1 MIRNTNHTQK
11 ALFFD
16 IDGTL
21 VSFKTHRIPEST
33 VLALTEAKRNGSK
46 IYISTGRPIQ
56 FIMNLGQIEH
66 LIDGY
71 VTTNGARCF
80 IGDKTISINAI
91 PHNEVEILLK
101 DAKLKDYCSIVVG
114 VDGIGIFNEKPIANE
129 IFVESLAVPMTNIL
143 IPVEQVL
150 KGDILQFSPFIDKET
165 EDKLMPQL
173 QHCVSGR
180 WHPKF
185 TDITAEKAD
194 KGKGILAL
202 AQHEGFD
209 MSNCIGFG
217 DGGNDTT
224 MIKDCG
230 IGVAMGNAIPELKS
244 IADYVTS
251 SVDEDGIA
259 NALRHFGI
267 ID

>member
-1 MIRNTNHTQK
+1 MIKNTNHTKK

-33 VLALTEAKRNGSK
+33 VQALTEAKRNGSR

-56 FIMNLGQIEH
+56 FIMNLEQIEH

-80 IGDKTISINAI
+80 VGDSTISINPI
-91 PHNEVEILLK
+91 PRNEVDILLE
-101 DAKLKDYCSIVVG
+101 DAAQKDYCTIVVG
-114 VDGIGIFNEKPIANE
+114 ADGIGIFNHKPIADE
-129 IFVESLAVPMTNIL
+129 IFEGAIAIPMSKI
-143 IPVEQVL
+143 IVPVEQAL
-150 KGDILQFSPFIDKET
+150 KSDILQLSPFIDKET
-165 EDKLMPQL
+165 EAQLMPL
-173 QHCVSGR
+173 LPHCVSGR
-180 WHPKF
+180 WHPQF

-209 MSNCIGFG
+209 IANCIGFG

-224 MIKDCG
+224 MIQDCG
-230 IGVAMGNAIPELKS
+230 IGVAMGNAIPELKT
-244 IADYVTS
+244 IANYVTS

-267 ID
+267 TD

>member
-1 MIRNTNHTQK
+1 MEANTNHAKK

-21 VSFKTHRIPEST
+21 VSFKTHRIPNST
-33 VLALTEAKRNGSK
+33 VQALTEAKRNGSR

-56 FIMNLGQIEH
+56 FIMNLQQIEH

-80 IGDKTISINAI
+80 IGDNTISINAI
-91 PHNEVEILLK
+91 PHNEVEILLENA
-101 DAKLKDYCSIVVG
+101 AKTDFCTIVVG
-114 VDGIGIFNEKPIANE
+114 VDGIGIFNHKPIANE
-129 IFVESLAVPMTNIL
+129 IFEDSLAVPMTEL
-143 IPVEQVL
+143 IVPVEEVL
-150 KGDILQFSPFIDKET
+150 KGDILQLSPFIDKENET
-165 EDKLMPQL
+165 KLMPL
-173 QHCVSGR
+173 LPHCISGR
-180 WHPKF
+180 WHPLF
-185 TDITAEKAD
+185 TDITAENAD
-194 KGKGILAL
+194 KGKGILSL
-202 AQHEGFD
+202 AKHEGFD
-209 MSNCIGFG
+209 IKDCIGFG
-217 DGGNDTT
+217 DGGNDMT

-230 IGVAMGNAIPELKS
+230 IGVAMGNAIPELKAEANY
-244 IADYVTS
+244 ITT